1 MKEDDWLDF
10 HEAARDVERRLRM
23 SPGEAQA
30 KLRELCASG
39 AVRSWKEP
47 YSLVA
52 RQPQGEGP
60 SKRIEPSEWRQ
71 REIDLMTD
79 SDGCK
84 YFVSI
89 SKTDLLAW
97 LDKKAV
103 GKPKPVGK
111 RPRDV
116 AKQAIN
122 ELWPN
127 GIPDTLTN
135 GSLVKKVG
143 DWLKQHNVRDISR
156 ETILRA
162 AGLRE

>member
-1 MKEDDWLDF
+1 MDEQLAF
-10 HEAARDVERRLRM
+10 LFGAQQIERRLGM
-23 SPGEAQA
+23 TPGAAQT

-39 AVRSWKEP
+39 EVRSWSEP
-47 YSLVA
+47 YTIINGK
-52 RQPQGEGP
+52 PQGEGP
-60 SKRIEPSEWRQ
+60 SKRIEPSKWRQ

-79 SDGCK
+79 SDGCY

-89 SKTDLLAW
+89 SKTDLLGW

-116 AKQAIN
+116 AKQAVN

-135 GSLVKKVG
+135 TSLVKQVG

-156 ETILRA
+156 DTILRA